1 MTRRL
6 HDVRTLVGCT
16 KGLNEL
22 RKADLVCVYIGG
34 KVCVLK
40 EHIPNTAVVVSRVG
54 VGTNGL
60 TAIA

>member
-1 MTRRL
+1 M
-6 HDVRTLVGCT
+6 HE
-16 KGLNEL
+16 GLNEF